1 MKKTLVAFLT
11 LLVLNACNAQ
21 QKMKPEET
29 EQWKPKPPVVKPGVS
44 ATAPSDAIVL
54 FDGKNLNEWISTKDP
69 SKPAEWIVHDGVM
82 TVNKKSGNIQTKK
95 TFNSYQL
102 HIEWMVPEKITGS
115 GQGRGNSGVFLAST
129 GGGDEGYEL
138 QIVDS
143 YNNETYV
150 NGQAGSIYKQNPPL
164 VNSMNPPGSWNVY
177 DIVWTAPVFNTD
189 GSLKSAARVTAFL
202 NGVLIQNNFEL
213 KGPTQYTGHPSYT
226 KSHGATPI
234 KLQSHGDPSEPISF
248 KNIWIRPL

>member
-11 LLVLNACNAQ
+11 LLVLNVCNAQ

-29 EQWKPKPPVVKPGVS
+29 EQWKPKPPVVKPGMGD
-44 ATAPSDAIVL
+44 AAPSDAIIL
-54 FDGKNLNEWISTKDP
+54 FYGENLNEWVSVKDP
-69 SKPAEWIVHDGVM
+69 SKPAEWLVHDGVM

-95 TFNSYQL
+95 SFTNYQL
-102 HIEWMVPEKITGS
+102 HLEWFVPENITGS
-115 GQGRGNSGVFLAST
+115 GQGRGNSGIFLAST

-164 VNSMNPPGSWNVY
+164 VNSMNPPGTWNVY

-189 GSLKSAARVTAFL
+189 GSLKTPARVTAFL

-213 KGPTQYTGHPSYT
+213 KGPTQYIGHPSYT
-226 KSHGATPI
+226 KAHGASPI